1 MYFYLIGYAF
11 LNAIRAIT
19 TLNTRPY
26 TVVFYSLFI
35 ILFMVTAFRF
45 QVGCDWAGYYFN
57 YEMVESLPANE
68 VFLNSDV
75 AWWALLLGI
84 VSLDLPYPVANI
96 VPAIIL
102 FWGLWH
108 LAKNQPD
115 PMTVLIFAVPIIVMG
130 LGMSGIRQGAA
141 LGLLCFA
148 FTALRNGRL
157 LRFTLFVLAATLWHS
172 SAIAF
177 IILLPFVITRDIR
190 RRLLLLALLTVP
202 AALILLSTSAADVAF
217 ERYTGEDASSAAG
230 APVRLGVAAV
240 TGLFYLFFLR
250 PKWKAVLP
258 SDSAVMT
265 IFALAM
271 VASPALIPVSSV
283 IADRLGYYVMIPQI
297 VILGSVPYF
306 LKGRTLFAAQVFAF
320 SLMAGYIF
328 VWAGFS
334 SMFEQCYVP
343 YQTWIGG
350 MPSTFINKPSG

>member
-1 MYFYLIGYAF
+1 MYFYLISYVF
-11 LNAIRAIT
+11 LNVIRAIT

-35 ILFMVTAFRF
+35 ILFMATAFRF

-57 YEMVESLPANE
+57 YEMVESLPADE
-68 VFLNSDV
+68 VFLSSDI

-115 PMTVLIFAVPIIVMG
+115 PMTALIFAVPIIVLG

-148 FTALRNGRL
+148 FTALRNGRS
-157 LRFTLFVLAATLWHS
+157 LRFTLFVLAATFWHS
-172 SAIAF
+172 SAIVF
-177 IILLPFVITRDIR
+177 IILLPFVITREIR
-190 RRLLLLALLTVP
+190 RRLLLLALLVIPTV
-202 AALILLSTSAADVAF
+202 LILLSTSAADIAL

-230 APVRLGVAAV
+230 APVRLAVAAI

-258 SDSAVMT
+258 GDSAIIT

-271 VASPALIPVSSV
+271 IASPALIPVSSI
-283 IADRLGYYVMIPQI
+283 IADRLGYYLMIPQI
-297 VILGSVPYF
+297 VILASIPYF
-306 LKGRTLFAAQVFAF
+306 LRGRALLASQLFAFG
-320 SLMAGYIF
+320 LMAGYIAVWILLSSLF
-328 VWAGFS
+328 V
-334 SMFEQCYVP
+334 QCYVP
-343 YQTWIGG
+343 YQTWLGG
-350 MPSTFINKPSG
+350 MPSKYMIDL